1 MIFNG
6 MIVTSLDKKI
16 KGQVL
21 AYDYGKDFASVY
33 NWLDEKF
40 VETKLSNL
48 VETPLW
54 ELMTHNLIIYLKK
67 FMS

>member
-21 AYDYGKDFASVY
+21 AYDYEKDFASVY
-33 NWLDEKF
+33 NWLDQKF
-40 VETKLSNL
+40 IETKLSNL
-48 VETPLW
+48 VETSLW

-67 FMS
+67 SMS

>member
-6 MIVTSLDKKI
+6 MVVTSLDKKI

-21 AYDYGKDFASVY
+21 DFDYEKDFASVY
-33 NWLDEKF
+33 NWLDQKF
-40 VETKLSNL
+40 IETKLSNL

-54 ELMTHNLIIYLKK
+54 KLMTHNLIIYLKK